1 MTSLML
7 FALNSI
13 AINLSR
19 PTMRKGGLE
28 ENNISL
34 LSKTVEVIAHQKWCA
49 CILPQS
55 ILALIFGKGKLAIFE
70 STNISETREA
80 TPTKIDVHAFDIN
93 PYLHIFFELIPI
105 D

>member
-1 MTSLML
+1 MTSLIL

-34 LSKTVEVIAHQKWCA
+34 LSKAGEVIAHQKWCA
-49 CILPQS
+49 CVLPQS
-55 ILALIFGKGKLAIFE
+55 ILALIFGAD
-70 STNISETREA
+70 SN
-80 TPTKIDVHAFDIN
+80 
-93 PYLHIFFELIPI
+93 
-105 D
+105 